1 MQVTDYAFFP
11 TRVVTLQFTETEPL
25 NAELCDL
32 FDRRPELDDR
42 NNLHPDAQNL
52 VRLADTVP
60 AINQLR
66 SMFLS
71 GVQHWLDAEGIAG
84 PEGIDL
90 LLFSNRMARG
100 ESTIV
105 HNHPADLIGIYYA
118 RTAATD
124 RPPIQPADGED
135 YFDPGDGVLLLHD
148 PRFNA
153 NLTTVC
159 HRDHIKVFPQP
170 GLMLIFPA
178 YVWHSV
184 TPHRG
189 DFHRLA
195 FSMNFTLRWPTGP
208 AEHHSLKPPAV

>member
-1 MQVTDYAFFP
+1 MEVTDYAFFP
-11 TRVVTLQFTETEPL
+11 TRVVTIQFPETGSL

-32 FDRRPELDDR
+32 FERRPELDDR
-42 NNLHPDAQNL
+42 FNMQPEAQNL
-52 VRLADTVP
+52 LRLAQSVP
-60 AINQLR
+60 AIDQLR
-66 SMFLS
+66 SMFLT
-71 GVQHWLDAEGIAG
+71 GMKRWLEAEGIAG
-84 PEGIDL
+84 TEGLDL
-90 LLFSNRMARG
+90 LLFSNRMGRG
-100 ESTIV
+100 DSTIV

-118 RTAATD
+118 RTADSD

-135 YFDPGDGVLLLHD
+135 YFDAGDGVLVLHD

-153 NLTTVC
+153 NLTAVC
-159 HRDHIKVFPQP
+159 NRDHVRVIPRP

-195 FSMNFTLRWPTGP
+195 FSMNVKLRWPADA
-208 AEHHSLKPPAV
+208 AERHSWK

>member
-1 MQVTDYAFFP
+1 MEVADHVFFP
-11 TRVVTLQFTETEPL
+11 TRVVTIQFPDTAPL

-32 FDRRPELDDR
+32 LERRPELDDR
-42 NNLHPDAQNL
+42 GNMHPDALNL

-60 AINQLR
+60 AIEQLR
-66 SMFLS
+66 SMFIT
-71 GVQHWLDAEGIAG
+71 GVKHWLEAERITG
-84 PEGIDL
+84 PEAVDL
-90 LLFSNRMARG
+90 LLFSNRMGRG
-100 ESTIV
+100 DFTIV

-118 RTAATD
+118 RTADSD
-124 RPPIQPADGED
+124 RQPIDPADGED
-135 YFDPGDGVLLLHD
+135 YFDAGDGVLVLHD

-153 NLTTVC
+153 NLTTVSN
-159 HRDHIKVFPQP
+159 RDHIKVYPRP

-195 FSMNFTLRWPTGP
+195 FSMNITLRWPGGS
-208 AEHHSLKPPAV
+208 AEQHSLK

>member
-1 MQVTDYAFFP
+1 MEVTDYTFFP
-11 TRVVTLQFTETEPL
+11 TRVVTIQFPDTEHL

-32 FDRRPELDDR
+32 LERRPELDDR
-42 NNLHPDAQNL
+42 FNMQPDAQNL

-60 AINQLR
+60 AIDQLR
-66 SMFLS
+66 SMFIT
-71 GVQHWLDAEGIAG
+71 GVKRWLEAEGIAG
-84 PEGIDL
+84 PEGLDL
-90 LLFSNRMARG
+90 LLFSNRMGPG

-118 RTAATD
+118 RTAESH
-124 RPPIQPADGED
+124 RQPIPPADGAD
-135 YFDPGDGVLLLHD
+135 YFDAGDGVLVLHD

-153 NLTTVC
+153 NLTSVVN
-159 HRDHIKVFPQP
+159 HDHIKVFPRP

-189 DFHRLA
+189 EFHRLA
-195 FSMNFTLRWPTGP
+195 FSMNFKLRWPADSTEYHP
-208 AEHHSLKPPAV
+208 LT

>member
-1 MQVTDYAFFP
+1 MEVTDHAFFP
-11 TRVVTLQFTETEPL
+11 TRVTTIQFPETESL

-32 FDRRPELDDR
+32 LERRPELDDR
-42 NNLHPDAQNL
+42 FNLHPDAQNL

-60 AINQLR
+60 AIYQLR
-66 SMFLS
+66 SMFIS
-71 GVQHWLDAEGIAG
+71 GVKHWLRAAGITG
-84 PEGIDL
+84 PEGVDL
-90 LLFSNRMARG
+90 LLFSNWSGPG

-118 RTAATD
+118 RTAAST
-124 RPPIQPADGED
+124 REPIQPADGAD
-135 YFDPGDGVLLLHD
+135 YFEAGDGVLLLHD

-159 HRDHIKVFPQP
+159 QHDHIKVFPRP

-189 DFHRLA
+189 DFHRLSFA
-195 FSMNFTLRWPTGP
+195 MNFTLRWPADA
-208 AEHHSLKPPAV
+208 AESYPLK